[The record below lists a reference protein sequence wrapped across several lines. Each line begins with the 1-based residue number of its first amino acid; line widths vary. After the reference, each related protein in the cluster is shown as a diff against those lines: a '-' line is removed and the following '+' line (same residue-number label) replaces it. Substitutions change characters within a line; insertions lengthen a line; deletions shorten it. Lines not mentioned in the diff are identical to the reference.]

1 MSPVGSVGAQSAGE
15 GRQQYAVQV
24 CAGEAKQGCL
34 IMTKARSHVG
44 QDRTSAPGYK
54 KEEKSMTRGAGRPVV
69 FCTLRWA

>member
-1 MSPVGSVGAQSAGE
+1 MQEE

-34 IMTKARSHVG
+34 IMTKAGSHVG
-44 QDRTSAPGYK
+44 QDKTSAAPGYYQ
-54 KEEKSMTRGAGRPVV
+54 KEEKTMTRGAGRPVV